1 MDTITI
7 LRGLKQRFETY
18 HGVNIK
24 DSSLVA
30 AATLSDRYITD
41 RYLPDKA
48 IDLIDEACATIK
60 VQMDSVPESLNNI
73 IREKMS
79 KEIELQALKKE
90 KDEQSQ
96 KRLTEIQKEIAEMQ
110 SQFNEMK
117 AKWENEK
124 SAISK
129 VQKLREDFSA
139 LVKITTDRESRL
151 WLQSL
156 LRNLDT
162 LEDRIDDIKYNLDEG
177 GHYDENMEML
187 DNNIYILTELIQ
199 DDIQYYIYYQTRSM
213 NSLKLQLN
221 AQVERFMLVF
231 GVMLAVILLLVL
243 LIAAQTVSGIVR
255 PIERLRQVTG
265 AVAHGDF
272 EARAETTGPAEI
284 AELSGSVNDM
294 TVHLEAMVSK
304 IKEDES
310 KMRHAELR
318 LLQEQIN
325 PHFLYNTL
333 DTIVWLIESDSTDE
347 AVDMVVSL
355 SQFFRLVLSHGA
367 EYISIREEEQ
377 HVRSYHDILDYEVD
391 IDSAIYPYK
400 ILKLTLQPLVE
411 NALYHGIKYK
421 RAMGKITI
429 TGRMQ
434 ERRIVLTVQD
444 NGVGME
450 PEKLAHLRREIERP
464 CKDTEG
470 GFGLANVNERIRMYF
485 GDYYGMQIDSV
496 QGQGTT
502 VTVSI
507 PALQTPPKDERM
519 A

>member
-1 MDTITI
+1 M
-7 LRGLKQRFETY
+7 KKNFEQS
-18 HGVNIK
+18 NK
-24 DSSLVA
+24 SSLKNKLILLVCVA
-30 AATLSDRYITD
+30 VLPFLAMSVYLLVSLKGYSNAYDNIVSNMMIANNYNLDFRDELDESIYRLVAGSITLES
-41 RYLPDKA
+41 
-48 IDLIDEACATIK
+48 IDDDE
-60 VQMDSVPESLNNI
+60 SVKDPY
-73 IREKMS
+73 
-79 KEIELQALKKE
+79 EL
-90 KDEQSQ
+90 
-96 KRLTEIQKEIAEMQ
+96 
-110 SQFNEMK
+110 
-117 AKWENEK
+117 
-124 SAISK
+124 

-162 LEDRIDDIKYNLDEG
+162 LEDRIDDIRYNLEEG

-221 AQVERFMLVF
+221 SQVEQFLIVF
-231 GVMLAVILLLVL
+231 GVMLAVILMLVV
-243 LIAAQTVSGIVR
+243 LISAQTVSGIVR

-265 AVAHGDF
+265 SVARGDF
-272 EARAETTGPAEI
+272 GARAQTAGPAEI

-294 TVHLEAMVSK
+294 TVHLEAMVNK

-333 DTIVWLIESDSTDE
+333 DTIVWLIESNSVDE

-377 HVRSYHDILDYEVD
+377 HIRNYLKIQQARYHDILDYEID
-391 IDSAIYPYK
+391 IDPAIYSYR

-429 TGRMQ
+429 TGNMQ
-434 ERRIVLTVQD
+434 EKRIVLIVQD
-444 NGVGME
+444 NGVGMDPDE
-450 PEKLAHLRREIERP
+450 LAHLRREIERP

-502 VTVSI
+502 VTVTI
-507 PALQTPPKDERM
+507 PALQIPPRNEQMR
-519 A
+519 

>member
-1 MDTITI
+1 MCIAWYKVYFYYMENYVE
-7 LRGLKQRFETY
+7 RSKKSSLKQKLILLVSVAMLPFLVMSVY
-18 HGVNIK
+18 LLVSLSGYSKAYDNIVSNMMIANNYNL
-24 DSSLVA
+24 DFRDELDESIYRLVA
-30 AATLSDRYITD
+30 GSITLDDMESDDQVKDPY
-41 RYLPDKA
+41 
-48 IDLIDEACATIK
+48 
-60 VQMDSVPESLNNI
+60 
-73 IREKMS
+73 
-79 KEIELQALKKE
+79 EL
-90 KDEQSQ
+90 
-96 KRLTEIQKEIAEMQ
+96 
-110 SQFNEMK
+110 
-117 AKWENEK
+117 
-124 SAISK
+124 
-129 VQKLREDFSA
+129 VQKLREDFRA

-162 LEDRIDDIKYNLDEG
+162 LEDRIDDIQYNLDEG

-213 NSLKLQLN
+213 DNLKLQLN
-221 AQVERFMLVF
+221 AQVEQFLLMF
-231 GVMLAVILLLVL
+231 GMTLAVILLLIL
-243 LIAAQTVSGIVR
+243 FIAAQTVGGIVR

-284 AELSGSVNDM
+284 ADLSGSVNDM
-294 TVHLEAMVSK
+294 TVHLEAMVRK
-304 IKEDES
+304 IKEDERN
-310 KMRHAELR
+310 MRHAELR

-377 HVRSYHDILDYEVD
+377 HIKSYLKIQQARYHDILDYEID
-391 IDSAIYPYK
+391 IDPALYPYR

-429 TGRMQ
+429 TGRM
-434 ERRIVLTVQD
+434 EEKHITLTVQD

-496 QGQGTT
+496 QGEGTT
-502 VTVSI
+502 VTVTI
-507 PALQTPPKDERM
+507 PALDPPKE
-519 A
+519 AV

>member
-1 MDTITI
+1 MNNYFEQP
-7 LRGLKQRFETY
+7 GKASLKQRLILLVSVAMLPFLVMSVY
-18 HGVNIK
+18 LLVSLSGYSKAYDNIVSNMMIANNYNL
-24 DSSLVA
+24 DFRDELDESIYRLVA
-30 AATLSDRYITD
+30 GSITLDSIED
-41 RYLPDKA
+41 
-48 IDLIDEACATIK
+48 DE
-60 VQMDSVPESLNNI
+60 SVKDPY
-73 IREKMS
+73 
-79 KEIELQALKKE
+79 EL
-90 KDEQSQ
+90 
-96 KRLTEIQKEIAEMQ
+96 
-110 SQFNEMK
+110 
-117 AKWENEK
+117 
-124 SAISK
+124 
-129 VQKLREDFSA
+129 VQKLREDFRA
-139 LVKITTDRESRL
+139 LVNITTDRESRL

-213 NSLKLQLN
+213 DNLKLQLN
-221 AQVERFMLVF
+221 AQVEQFLLMF
-231 GVMLAVILLLVL
+231 GMMAAVILLLIL
-243 LIAAQTVSGIVR
+243 LISAQTVGGIVR

-272 EARAETTGPAEI
+272 KARAETTGPAEI

-333 DTIVWLIESDSTDE
+333 DTIVWLIESGSTDE

-367 EYISIREEEQ
+367 EYISICEEEQ
-377 HVRSYHDILDYEVD
+377 HIRNYLKIQQARYHDILDYE
-391 IDSAIYPYK
+391 INIHPAIYPYK

-429 TGRMQ
+429 TGRME
-434 ERRIVLTVQD
+434 ERHITLVVQD

-485 GDYYGMQIDSV
+485 GDYYGMQIDSA
-496 QGQGTT
+496 QGEGTT
-502 VTVSI
+502 VTVTI
-507 PALQTPPKDERM
+507 PALQTPPKDEYM
-519 A
+519 V

>member
-1 MDTITI
+1 MYKCVYKVYFYYMKNHLDKAKKSSLKQKLILLVGVAVLPFLVMSVYLLVS
-7 LRGLKQRFETY
+7 LRGYSEAY
-18 HGVNIK
+18 
-24 DSSLVA
+24 DSIVSNMMIANNYNLDFRDELDESIYRLVA
-30 AATLSDRYITD
+30 GSITLDS
-41 RYLPDKA
+41 
-48 IDLIDEACATIK
+48 IDDD
-60 VQMDSVPESLNNI
+60 DSVKDPY
-73 IREKMS
+73 
-79 KEIELQALKKE
+79 EL
-90 KDEQSQ
+90 
-96 KRLTEIQKEIAEMQ
+96 
-110 SQFNEMK
+110 
-117 AKWENEK
+117 
-124 SAISK
+124 

-139 LVKITTDRESRL
+139 LVRITTDRESRL

-377 HVRSYHDILDYEVD
+377 HVRSYLKIQQARYHDILDYEID

>member
-1 MDTITI
+1 MYKCVYKVYFYYMKNNLDKAKKSSLKQKLILLVGVAVLPFLVMSVYLLVS
-7 LRGLKQRFETY
+7 LRGYSEAY
-18 HGVNIK
+18 
-24 DSSLVA
+24 DSIVSNMMIANNYNLDFRDELDESIYRLVA
-30 AATLSDRYITD
+30 GSITLDS
-41 RYLPDKA
+41 
-48 IDLIDEACATIK
+48 IDDD
-60 VQMDSVPESLNNI
+60 DSVKDPY
-73 IREKMS
+73 
-79 KEIELQALKKE
+79 EL
-90 KDEQSQ
+90 
-96 KRLTEIQKEIAEMQ
+96 
-110 SQFNEMK
+110 
-117 AKWENEK
+117 
-124 SAISK
+124 

-199 DDIQYYIYYQTRSM
+199 DDIQYYIYYQTSSM

-272 EARAETTGPAEI
+272 EAWAETTGPAEI

-377 HVRSYHDILDYEVD
+377 HVRSYLKIQQARYHDILDYEID

>member
-1 MDTITI
+1 MLI
-7 LRGLKQRFETY
+7 L
-18 HGVNIK
+18 
-24 DSSLVA
+24 LVA
-30 AATLSDRYITD
+30 VAILPFLAMSVYLLISLKGYSRSYDKIVSNMMIANNYNLDFRDELDESIYRLVAGSITLDSIGSDN
-41 RYLPDKA
+41 
-48 IDLIDEACATIK
+48 
-60 VQMDSVPESLNNI
+60 SVEDPY
-73 IREKMS
+73 
-79 KEIELQALKKE
+79 ELVN
-90 KDEQSQ
+90 
-96 KRLTEIQKEIAEMQ
+96 T
-110 SQFNEMK
+110 
-117 AKWENEK
+117 
-124 SAISK
+124 
-129 VQKLREDFSA
+129 LREDFSD

-162 LEDRIDDIKYNLDEG
+162 LEDRIDDIQCNLEEG

-221 AQVERFMLVF
+221 AQVERFLIVLA
-231 GVMLAVILLLVL
+231 VMLAFILLFVV

-255 PIERLRQVTG
+255 PIKRLRQVTG

-272 EARAETTGPAEI
+272 SVRAERAGPEEI
-284 AELSGSVNDM
+284 AELSGSVNNM
-294 TVHLEAMVSK
+294 TVHLGDMVRK
-304 IKEDES
+304 IKEDER

-333 DTIVWLIESDSTDE
+333 DTIVWLIESDSADE

-367 EYISIREEEQ
+367 EFISIRDEEQ
-377 HVRSYHDILDYEVD
+377 HIRSYLKIQQARYHDILDYE
-391 IDSAIYPYK
+391 IDMDPAVYPYQ

-429 TGRMQ
+429 TGRLQ
-434 ERRIVLTVQD
+434 EHSIVLVVAD

-464 CKDTEG
+464 CRDTEG

-485 GDYYGMQIDSV
+485 GDYYGMQIESAV
-496 QGQGTT
+496 GEGTT
-502 VTVSI
+502 VTVTL
-507 PALQTPPKDERM
+507 PMRPVNDGAARMQGKD
-519 A
+519 AQ

>member
-1 MDTITI
+1 MLIVLVTVTI
-7 LRGLKQRFETY
+7 LPFFAMSVYLLVSLKGYSNAYDKIVSNMMIANNYNLDFRDELDESIY
-18 HGVNIK
+18 R
-24 DSSLVA
+24 LVA
-30 AATLSDRYITD
+30 GSITLDSIGADASVTD
-41 RYLPDKA
+41 PY
-48 IDLIDEACATIK
+48 
-60 VQMDSVPESLNNI
+60 
-73 IREKMS
+73 
-79 KEIELQALKKE
+79 ELVDQ
-90 KDEQSQ
+90 
-96 KRLTEIQKEIAEMQ
+96 
-110 SQFNEMK
+110 
-117 AKWENEK
+117 
-124 SAISK
+124 
-129 VQKLREDFSA
+129 LREDFND

-162 LEDRIDDIKYNLDEG
+162 LEDRIDDIQVNLQEG

-221 AQVERFMLVF
+221 AQVEQFLIVF
-231 GVMLAVILLLVL
+231 AVMLAFILLLVV
-243 LIAAQTVSGIVR
+243 LISAQTVSGIVR

-265 AVAHGDF
+265 KVAQGDF
-272 EARAETTGPAEI
+272 TVRAERAGPAEV
-284 AELSGSVNDM
+284 AELSGSVNNM
-294 TVHLEAMVSK
+294 TVHLEAMVTK
-304 IKEDES
+304 IKEDER

-333 DTIVWLIESDSTDE
+333 DTIVWLIESDSADE

-367 EYISIREEEQ
+367 EFISIRDEEQ
-377 HVRSYHDILDYEVD
+377 HIRSYLKIQQARYHDILDYE
-391 IDSAIYPYK
+391 IDMDPTIYPYR

-421 RAMGKITI
+421 RAKGKITI
-429 TGRMQ
+429 TGRLQ
-434 ERRIVLTVQD
+434 EHCIVLVVSD
-444 NGVGME
+444 NGVGMT

-485 GDYYGMQIDSV
+485 GDYYGMQIDSAE
-496 QGQGTT
+496 GEGTCVT
-502 VTVSI
+502 VTL
-507 PALQTPPKDERM
+507 PASPMEPLDETGAELTQKGLQ
-519 A
+519 

>member
-1 MDTITI
+1 MLI
-7 LRGLKQRFETY
+7 L
-18 HGVNIK
+18 
-24 DSSLVA
+24 LVA
-30 AATLSDRYITD
+30 VAILPFLAMSVYLLVSLKGYSSAYDKIVSNMMIANNYNLDFRDELDESIYRLVAGSITLDSIGSDNTVEDPY
-41 RYLPDKA
+41 
-48 IDLIDEACATIK
+48 
-60 VQMDSVPESLNNI
+60 
-73 IREKMS
+73 
-79 KEIELQALKKE
+79 ELV
-90 KDEQSQ
+90 D
-96 KRLTEIQKEIAEMQ
+96 T
-110 SQFNEMK
+110 
-117 AKWENEK
+117 
-124 SAISK
+124 
-129 VQKLREDFSA
+129 LREDFSD
-139 LVKITTDRESRL
+139 LVRITTDRESRL

-162 LEDRIDDIKYNLDEG
+162 LEDRIDDIQYNLQEG

-221 AQVERFMLVF
+221 AQVEQFLIVF
-231 GVMLAVILLLVL
+231 VVMLAFILLLVI
-243 LIAAQTVSGIVR
+243 LISAQTVSGIVR

-265 AVAHGDF
+265 EVAHGDF
-272 EARAETTGPAEI
+272 SVRAERAGPAEI
-284 AELSGSVNDM
+284 AELSGSVNNM
-294 TVHLEAMVSK
+294 TVHLAAMVTK
-304 IKEDES
+304 IKEDER

-333 DTIVWLIESDSTDE
+333 DTIVWLIESDSSDA

-355 SQFFRLVLSHGA
+355 SQFFRLGLSHGA
-367 EYISIREEEQ
+367 EFISIREEEQ
-377 HVRSYHDILDYEVD
+377 HIKSYLKIQQARYHDILDYEID
-391 IDSAIYPYK
+391 IAPEVYPYQ

-421 RAMGKITI
+421 RALGKITV

-434 ERRIVLTVQD
+434 EHCIVLTVAD

-450 PEKLAHLRREIERP
+450 PEKLAQLRGEIERP

-485 GDYYGMQIDSV
+485 GDYYGMQIESTA
-496 QGQGTT
+496 GEGTVVT
-502 VTVSI
+502 VTI
-507 PALQTPPKDERM
+507 PVRPAGRNAELMQGKD
-519 A
+519 

>member
-1 MDTITI
+1 MYKPVYKVYFYYMRKNIEQQKTSS
-7 LRGLKQRFETY
+7 LKQKL
-18 HGVNIK
+18 IL
-24 DSSLVA
+24 LVA
-30 AATLSDRYITD
+30 VAVLPFLVMSVYLLVSLKGYSQAYDNIVSNMMIANNYNLDFRDELDESIYRLVAGSITLDS
-41 RYLPDKA
+41 
-48 IDLIDEACATIK
+48 IDDD
-60 VQMDSVPESLNNI
+60 DSVKDPY
-73 IREKMS
+73 
-79 KEIELQALKKE
+79 EL
-90 KDEQSQ
+90 
-96 KRLTEIQKEIAEMQ
+96 
-110 SQFNEMK
+110 
-117 AKWENEK
+117 
-124 SAISK
+124 

-221 AQVERFMLVF
+221 AQVEQFMLVF

-243 LIAAQTVSGIVR
+243 LIAAQTVGGIVR

-377 HVRSYHDILDYEVD
+377 HIRSYLKIQQARYHDILDYEID

-502 VTVSI
+502 VTVTI